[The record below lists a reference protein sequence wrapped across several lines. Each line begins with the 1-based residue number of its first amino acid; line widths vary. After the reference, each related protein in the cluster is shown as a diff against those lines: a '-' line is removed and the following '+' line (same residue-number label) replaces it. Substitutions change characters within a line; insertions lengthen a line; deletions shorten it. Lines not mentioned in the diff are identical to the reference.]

1 MAEFLNF
8 SAENDEGSTGAHGQ
22 IVIPSGAKRKSRD
35 PVAELCGNAAG
46 FLDFAR
52 NDGRDRCSPKISNG
66 KNMIQLNKNYN
77 LPERLAEFIPIKIVS
92 VGGAGLNALDRI
104 VLDGL
109 ERADV
114 VAINSDVQS
123 LTSSVATRKVQ
134 LGRSVSRGLGAG
146 GDPEVGYQAAL
157 ESADEIRE
165 ALTDSR
171 VIFICSGL
179 GGGTGSG
186 AAPYVAQA
194 ARESGALVIAF
205 VTLPFAFEGK
215 RRNAQA
221 REALVRLS
229 EFAHAVVCF
238 ENDRMGDLTS
248 PQAGIHQAFA
258 MADITI
264 SQSVRSLV
272 NLIQRPGL
280 IRIGFDDIL
289 AALHNRNS
297 RCLFG
302 YGESDSDNRA
312 HDALT
317 QGLKNP
323 LMDRGRML
331 ADATH
336 LLVQVAGGPGM
347 TLSEV
352 EILMQELGRHVSDQT
367 QIFFGAVVDGRLGNR
382 LSVTIISSL
391 CAEENAN
398 LLQTPAIPITASAG
412 SPVRQ
417 PYHPPE
423 PQLQIPAEQPEIE
436 PAPVEEAIPFEE
448 PVAVESTP
456 TSIEA
461 SASQIHNGEPE
472 RTMIQTH
479 HNSIPSKE
487 EKAFAVKTEAQAKQ
501 EVLQFEPVTRGR
513 FEKSEPTIIEGEDLD
528 VPTYLRKHIKVK

>member
-1 MAEFLNF
+1 
-8 SAENDEGSTGAHGQ
+8 
-22 IVIPSGAKRKSRD
+22 
-35 PVAELCGNAAG
+35 
-46 FLDFAR
+46 
-52 NDGRDRCSPKISNG
+52 
-66 KNMIQLNKNYN
+66 MIQLNKNYS

-114 VAINSDVQS
+114 VAINTDVHS

-146 GDPEVGYQAAL
+146 GDPDVGYQAAL

-165 ALTDSR
+165 ALADAR
-171 VIFICSGL
+171 VIFICAGL

-186 AAPYVAQA
+186 AAPYIAQA
-194 ARESGALVIAF
+194 AREAGALVIAF
-205 VTLPFAFEGK
+205 VTLPFEFEGK

-258 MADITI
+258 MADTTI
-264 SQSVRSLV
+264 SQSVRSIV

-280 IRIGFDDIL
+280 IRIGFDDLL
-289 AALHNRNS
+289 AALRTRNS
-297 RCLFG
+297 RCLFA

-317 QGLKNP
+317 QALKNP

-331 ADATH
+331 ADATNV
-336 LLVQVAGGPGM
+336 LVQVAGGPGM

-367 QIFFGAVVDGRLGNR
+367 QILFGAVVDARLGNR

-391 CAEENAN
+391 SAEEEV
-398 LLQTPAIPITASAG
+398 LLQTPPAPSSASAAT
-412 SPVRQ
+412 PVRER
-417 PYHPPE
+417 YEAAAPE
-423 PQLQIPAEQPEIE
+423 PEIQTEE
-436 PAPVEEAIPFEE
+436 PIVEVPPLEETVPFEE
-448 PVAVESTP
+448 PVAAETVPVATPISTEP
-456 TSIEA
+456 PVIPA
-461 SASQIHNGEPE
+461 RNGEPDPAMRAPQE
-472 RTMIQTH
+472 K
-479 HNSIPSKE
+479 SVPWKE
-487 EKAFAVKTEAQAKQ
+487 EKAPAEKSATPAKQ